1 MLNKLKV
8 IGKNITKVSGLQN
21 PLNLNL
27 QITSGN
33 VIVLDFKLD
42 ENECSF
48 VGTDII
54 QFDQSKNEKVLLK
67 SSAGQK
73 KSAFP
78 SYQIGF
84 NNKSEEQR
92 KNIRKSLEKI
102 KATLEND
109 SMINPRLKII
119 AKTFNDVLTNLIDIV
134 SEKIDPNQS
143 NICTVRING
152 ELPGESEYFKPIIDD
167 LMHDQYRDYYT
178 KYGVTSAGNNNL
190 CYICGNR
197 SPITYGFCST
207 YNFYSANEY
216 AYIAGGFQREGTW
229 KNYPVCPTCA
239 THLRTGKEWIQKN
252 FQRYFYGNNYLL
264 IPAPTIERDDFSPML
279 EDIQRNFADLSF
291 KQKNEKNLQRSRE
304 MEDEVFET
312 LAAQKDQATFTFLFF
327 KESNSE
333 FKILQEAE
341 DILPSRFQKI
351 IHAKKTVEKHRDFHE
366 IKGLYQKATP
376 DNLSFNFGIIKT
388 FFDSKF
394 NNDFLDL
401 TTKILKN
408 RLIDKQFILHQIS
421 NTISEKF
428 RQNQLFYEIQKAMI
442 FFKFLYALNLINNPQ
457 NKLEVKMENKYEDY
471 FRTHPEFYDADW
483 KKAVFLLGVLAQNV
497 LDIQWQERGATPFR
511 DRLNGLKIDYHT
523 IKRLLPECINKLE
536 QYKKNYYR
544 ELEEIIAILLES
556 GEPDLRTQSVDE
568 ISFYFAMGMNR
579 NKQFKSKEE
588 EKEGAENE

>member
-1 MLNKLKV
+1 ML
-8 IGKNITKVSGLQN
+8 TKVKTIGENISKIEGQQN

-48 VGTDII
+48 SGTDAM
-54 QFDQSKNEKVLLK
+54 QFEQSKNDRILLK

-73 KSAFP
+73 KSEFP

-84 NNKSEEQR
+84 NKEIDKQR
-92 KNIRKSLEKI
+92 EKIRTSLEKM
-102 KATLEND
+102 KSTLEIA
-109 SMINPRLKII
+109 SEINPKLQAM
-119 AKTFNDVLTNLIDIV
+119 AKTFNDVLPDLMDIIFGKINPNL
-134 SEKIDPNQS
+134 S
-143 NICTVRING
+143 NICTIRINDK
-152 ELPGESEYFKPIIDD
+152 LPGESEYFKPIIDD
-167 LMHDQYRDYYT
+167 LMKDLNRDYYI
-178 KYGVTSAGNNNL
+178 KYGKTSAGNDNV
-190 CYICGNR
+190 CYICGNK
-197 SPITYGFCST
+197 SSVTYGFCSI
-207 YNFYSANEY
+207 YNFYSANES
-216 AYIAGGFQREGTW
+216 AYIAGGFQQESSW
-229 KNYPVCPTCA
+229 KNFPVCPTCA
-239 THLRTGKEWIQKN
+239 THLRAGKEWIQKN
-252 FQRYFYGNNYLL
+252 FQRYFYGNTYLL
-264 IPAPTIERDDFSPML
+264 VPAPTIERDDFYPML
-279 EDIQRNFADLSF
+279 EEIQRDFTDLSF
-291 KQKNEKNLQRSRE
+291 KQKNEKNIQRSLE
-304 MEDEVFET
+304 MEDNVFET
-312 LAAQKDQATFTFLFF
+312 LAAQKDQATFTFLFY

-333 FKILQEAE
+333 FKIMQEAE
-341 DILPSRFQKI
+341 DILPSRFRKI
-351 IHAKKTVEKHRDFHE
+351 INAKKTVQNYDKYPEFKNLM
-366 IKGLYQKATP
+366 GLYQKKIP
-376 DNLSFNFGIIKT
+376 GNLTFNFGIVRT
-388 FFDSKF
+388 FFNSKF
-394 NNDFLDL
+394 NNDFLDI

-408 RLIDKQFILHQIS
+408 RQIDKQFILHQIT
-421 NTISEKF
+421 NIISEKF

-442 FFKFLYALNLINNPQ
+442 FLKFLYALNLIKNKL

-483 KKAVFLLGVLAQNV
+483 KKAVFLIGVLAQNV

-544 ELEEIIAILLES
+544 ELEEIITILLES

-588 EKEGAENE
+588 EKEGA